1 MSGLIGSS
9 GSSWIAQAS
18 AVSSNSGRVSYTRN
32 DVPSTVFTRSPKPEA
47 RSLKY
52 TYLQMPA
59 HLSRLRR
66 WFAGAIIAAVLL
78 VAGVYFYAR
87 HRVQNAL
94 KQIPEKIGLEIKQSA
109 TGFTVSKSEQGR
121 TLFTIQA
128 SKAVQFKQGGHA
140 ELHDVR
146 ITLYG
151 SDSSR
156 FDQIRGTDFEYD
168 QQSGDVT
175 AKGKVQIDLGANPQ
189 GLLNPDQ
196 SPPKELKN
204 PIHLET
210 SGLVFNQKTGDAHTR
225 ERVDFGLPQGSGSAV
240 GVNYA
245 AKTNVLTLQSQVNLA
260 FTGAAA
266 AAITAV
272 RATITKDPH
281 QVVLDHPRLQNG
293 ARQCDA
299 DEATLFLRP
308 DNTLDRVL
316 ARGNVLVKAESS
328 QPTEARSEQLELI
341 MAKQHDMLQTA
352 VFSGDVRAQVAGAQ
366 PMEGNA
372 GRVVLEFSGN
382 HSSRKKGK
390 NLLTKVHAEDNVK
403 LLQHQNPANSSASAQ
418 DLELT
423 APRADF
429 FLAKGGR
436 PERAETS
443 GAAQIAIRPSS
454 GSGQQTL
461 VTAAKFEARFDGSGQ
476 FTSVHGAPDAR
487 IVSQNPGQ
495 PNRISTSRVLDATFQ
510 PGSGI
515 QSLVQQGNVTYLDGE
530 RKAWGDRARYTPNDQ
545 VLILTGSVRVADGGM
560 ATTAGSMRLNRATG
574 DAFAEGDVKTT
585 YSDLKPQPGGALLSS
600 SSPIHVTARF
610 MGVHGT
616 SAIALYTGDARLWQD
631 ANVVEAQSIEFDR
644 NHRSMVAGGSV
655 APGSPKDGSVMPQT
669 VSTVLVQ
676 ADRSEEN
683 RSVEKEKEKE
693 NKTGKSIPIVITS
706 ARLTYADNERKAH
719 FEGDVVAKGADVTIT
734 AKKMDAFLQARG
746 SASQPLSGAGK
757 LDKIVAAEQI
767 VITQPGRHA
776 TGDLLTYTASDDKF
790 VLTGGPPSI
799 FDAEH
804 GKITGVSLTFFR
816 HDDRVLV
823 EGNNLS
829 PTVTQTR
836 VAR

>member
-1 MSGLIGSS
+1 
-9 GSSWIAQAS
+9 
-18 AVSSNSGRVSYTRN
+18 
-32 DVPSTVFTRSPKPEA
+32 
-47 RSLKY
+47 
-52 TYLQMPA
+52 MPP

-66 WFAGAIIAAVLL
+66 WLAGAIIAAVLL

-94 KQIPEKIGLEIKQSA
+94 KQIPEKIGLEIKQTA

-128 SKAVQFKQGGHA
+128 SKAVQFKQGGRA
-140 ELHDVR
+140 ELHDVQ

-156 FDQIRGTDFEYD
+156 FDRVRGTDFEYD

-175 AKGKVQIDLGANPQ
+175 AKGVVQIDLGANPE

-196 SPPKELKN
+196 APPRELKN

-210 SGLVFNQKTGDAHTR
+210 SGLVFNQKSGDAHTK
-225 ERVDFGLPQGSGSAV
+225 ERVDFSLPQARGSAV
-240 GVNYA
+240 GVNYVA
-245 AKTNVLTLQSQVNLA
+245 RTNAFTLQSQVNVTLS
-260 FTGAAA
+260 GAATA
-266 AAITAV
+266 SITAA

-281 QVVLDHPRLQNG
+281 RIALDHPHLQSG
-293 ARQCDA
+293 TRRCDA

-308 DNTLDRVL
+308 DNTLDHVL
-316 ARGNVLVKAESS
+316 ARGNVLVEAGSS
-328 QPTEARSEQLELI
+328 QPAGSLQPTEVRSEQLELI
-341 MAKQHDMLQTA
+341 MAKQHDSLRSA
-352 VFSGDVRAQVAGAQ
+352 VFSGDVRAQVASPQLMQGT
-366 PMEGNA
+366 A
-372 GRVVLEFSGN
+372 GRVVLEFSASRAPGKGS
-382 HSSRKKGK
+382 SSR
-390 NLLTKVHAEDNVK
+390 NLLTKVHAEDSVK
-403 LLQHQNPANSSASAQ
+403 LLQHQNRSSPSAIAQ

-423 APRADF
+423 APSVDF
-429 FLAKGGR
+429 FTAQRGR
-436 PERAETS
+436 PQRAETS
-443 GAAQIAIRPSS
+443 SAAEIVIRPAI

-461 VTAAKFEARFDGSGQ
+461 VTAAKFDAGFDHSGH

-495 PNRISTSRVLDATFQ
+495 PDRISTSQVLDSTFQ

-515 QSLVQQGNVTYLDGE
+515 QSVVQQGNVVYVDGE
-530 RKAWGDRARYTPNDQ
+530 RKAWGERARYAPADQ
-545 VLILTGSVRVADGGM
+545 VLTLTGSPRVADGGM
-560 ATTAGSMRLNRATG
+560 TTTANSMRLSRATG
-574 DAFAEGDVKTT
+574 DAFAEGNVKTT
-585 YSDLKPQPGGALLSS
+585 YSDLKPKPAGALLSS
-600 SSPIHVTARF
+600 SSPIHVTARS
-610 MGVHGT
+610 MTVHGT
-616 SAIALYTGDARLWQD
+616 SATALYTGNARLWQD
-631 ANVVEAQSIEFDR
+631 ASVVEAQSIEFNRDQ
-644 NHRSMVAGGSV
+644 RSMVALGS
-655 APGSPKDGSVMPQT
+655 AESQT

-676 ADRSEEN
+676 TDRSEQN
-683 RSVEKEKEKE
+683 
-693 NKTGKSIPIVITS
+693 NAPKSTPIAITS
-706 ARLTYADNERKAH
+706 TRLTYVDSERKAY
-719 FEGDVVAKGADVTIT
+719 FEGDVVAKGAEVTIT

-746 SASQPLSGAGK
+746 SASEPPSAAGK
-757 LDKIVAAEQI
+757 LDKIVAQEQV
-767 VITQPGRHA
+767 VITQPNRRA
-776 TGDLLTYTASDDKF
+776 SGDLLTYTAADDKF

>member
-1 MSGLIGSS
+1 MCHARKTLP
-9 GSSWIAQAS
+9 A
-18 AVSSNSGRVSYTRN
+18 Y
-32 DVPSTVFTRSPKPEA
+32 PSKLDWPLPKPKA
-47 RSLKY
+47 QSLKY

-78 VAGVYFYAR
+78 VAGAYFYAR

-140 ELHDVR
+140 ELHDVQ

-175 AKGKVQIDLGANPQ
+175 AKGVVQIDLEANPE

-196 SPPKELKN
+196 APPRELKN

-210 SGLVFNQKTGDAHTR
+210 SGLVFNQKTGDAHTH
-225 ERVDFGLPQGSGSAV
+225 ERVDFSLPQARGSAV
-240 GVNYA
+240 GVNYVA
-245 AKTNVLTLQSQVNLA
+245 RTNAFTLQSQVNVVLNGTA
-260 FTGAAA
+260 TAT
-266 AAITAV
+266 ITAA
-272 RATITKDPH
+272 RATVTKDPH
-281 QVVLDHPRLQNG
+281 LVALDHPHLQSD
-293 ARQCDA
+293 ARRCDA
-299 DEATLFLRP
+299 NEATLFLRP
-308 DNTLDRVL
+308 DNTLDHVL
-316 ARGNVLVKAESS
+316 ARGNVLVEAGSS
-328 QPTEARSEQLELI
+328 QPTEVRSEQLELI
-341 MAKQHDMLQTA
+341 MAKQHDALRSA
-352 VFSGDVRAQVAGAQ
+352 VFFGDVRAQIASATS
-366 PMEGNA
+366 PDSMEDGRPRPSKPGPAPHNETMQGNA
-372 GRVVLEFSGN
+372 GRVVLEFSASHSPGKGR
-382 HSSRKKGK
+382 SSR
-390 NLLTKVHAEDNVK
+390 NLLAKVHAEDNVR
-403 LLQHQNPANSSASAQ
+403 LLQRQNPARSSTSAQ
-418 DLELT
+418 DLELA
-423 APRADF
+423 APSIDF
-429 FLAKGGR
+429 FIAQGGR
-436 PERAETS
+436 PQRAETS
-443 GAAQIAIRPSS
+443 SAAQIVIRPAT

-461 VTAAKFEARFDGSGQ
+461 VTAAKFVAGFDGSGH
-476 FTSVHGAPDAR
+476 FTSVHGEPDAR

-495 PNRISTSRVLDATFQ
+495 PDRISTSQVLDATFQ

-515 QSLVQQGNVTYLDGE
+515 QSVVQQGNVFYVDGE
-530 RKAWGDRARYTPNDQ
+530 RKAWGDRARYTPTDQ
-545 VLILTGSVRVADGGM
+545 VLILTGSPRVADGGM
-560 ATTAGSMRLNRATG
+560 TTTAGTMRLNRATA
-574 DAFAEGDVKTT
+574 DAFAEGNVKTT
-585 YSDLKPQPGGALLSS
+585 YSDLKLQPGGALLSS
-600 SSPIHVTARF
+600 SSPIHVTARS
-610 MGVHGT
+610 MTVHGT

-631 ANVVEAQSIEFDR
+631 ANVVEAPSIEFNRD
-644 NHRSMVAGGSV
+644 HRSMVAEGSV
-655 APGSPKDGSVMPQT
+655 VSQT

-676 ADRSEEN
+676 TDRSEEN
-683 RSVEKEKEKE
+683 H
-693 NKTGKSIPIVITS
+693 TPKSTPLAITCT
-706 ARLTYADNERKAH
+706 RLTYADSERKAH
-719 FEGDVVAKGADVTIT
+719 FEGDVVAKGAGVTIT

-746 SASQPLSGAGK
+746 SANQPPSGAGK
-757 LDKIVAAEQI
+757 LDKIVAQEQV
-767 VITQPGRHA
+767 VITQPNRHA
-776 TGDLLTYTASDDKF
+776 NGDLLTYTAADDKF
-790 VLTGGPPSI
+790 ILTGGPPSI